1 MFDPQQLDETIYL
14 SGVMMETNSDTL
26 FEDLK
31 TISKKYAKI
40 KPQIKHLKKPVYTVV
55 ATSSKKLFMGDMTEK
70 ANKQMASLKI
80 EKGQWIV
87 KVPVKYH
94 TQALLPAKV
103 AEFRKKFYQG
113 WLPYQDFDQDDAW
126 QDLEVYHYRKRR
138 FRKATKM
145 VMELWFCIKPIQKD
159 KV

>member
-1 MFDPQQLDETIYL
+1 
-14 SGVMMETNSDTL
+14 
-26 FEDLK
+26 
-31 TISKKYAKI
+31 
-40 KPQIKHLKKPVYTVV
+40 
-55 ATSSKKLFMGDMTEK
+55 MGDMTEN

-103 AEFRKKFYQG
+103 AEFRKKFYQD

-145 VMELWFCIKPIQKD
+145 VMELWFCINPIQKD

>member
-103 AEFRKKFYQG
+103 AERSFIKTGFHIRTLIKMMHGKIWKCIIIVRGVFERRQK
-113 WLPYQDFDQDDAW
+113 WLWNFGFA
-126 QDLEVYHYRKRR
+126 
-138 FRKATKM
+138 
-145 VMELWFCIKPIQKD
+145 
-159 KV
+159 